1 MAHGKRD
8 LPFEWINAE
17 TRQCCI
23 NRNELSQDGSEIL
36 TASTTFDTSGSSY
49 ICKRRKLLKN
59 SVVIFPLEVEVNEVP
74 VFAAKTGPSDIQV
87 EDTID
92 DGTSASSL
100 SADKSVLEFNGGNAS
115 VLNSQNFSKNPCSEV
130 KVFIKPDVNTNSKS
144 VSFGKE
150 DLRSDGSLRE
160 PDIQFGSVIKTNEAN
175 HITESL
181 SHDIQGSKV
190 SNQELFLKELCISVL
205 RSNGLLERACRKRSC
220 ASTDVLGIGS
230 DIGYTQSCKQCS
242 LSENILIMLVCDQC
256 EEAFH
261 VSCCKPKLRML
272 PIDEWFCHSCSKMNC
287 NLSNKKSVS
296 NSCIT
301 RSYTASRFGSGP
313 IAHML
318 KHTESYASKV
328 RIGKYFQAEVP
339 DWRDQISNFLVKFPL
354 PKSASNWL
362 QCLEVLYDDSRECVK
377 GTICGKW
384 RRAPFAEVQTDVWEC
399 SCAVLW
405 DPAHADCAVPQE
417 LETEQV
423 LQHLKQI
430 EKLKS
435 RLASRKR
442 TSVMPLETGGN

>member
-1 MAHGKRD
+1 VRASAEMLLQSSMPSSLEAALSFTYDHGKRD

-17 TRQCCI
+17 TRQSCI

-36 TASTTFDTSGSSY
+36 TASTTFETSGSSY

-144 VSFGKE
+144 VSFGEE
-150 DLRSDGSLRE
+150 DLTSDCSLRE

-181 SHDIQGSKV
+181 SHDIQGSKL

-205 RSNGLLERACRKRSC
+205 RSNGLLERVCRKRSC
-220 ASTDVLGIGS
+220 ASTEVLGIGS
-230 DIGYTQSCKQCS
+230 DIGYSQSCKQCS
-242 LSENILIMLVCDQC
+242 LSENILNMLVCDQC
-256 EEAFH
+256 EAAFH

-287 NLSNKKSVS
+287 NPSNKKSVS
-296 NSCIT
+296 KSCIT

-318 KHTESYASKV
+318 KHTESYTSKV
-328 RIGKYFQAEVP
+328 RIGKDFQAKVP
-339 DWRDQISNFLVKFPL
+339 DWRDQISKYVILVSGSAHLYIHGCLQSVLLFL
-354 PKSASNWL
+354 
-362 QCLEVLYDDSRECVK
+362 
-377 GTICGKW
+377 I
-384 RRAPFAEVQTDVWEC
+384 
-399 SCAVLW
+399 
-405 DPAHADCAVPQE
+405 
-417 LETEQV
+417 
-423 LQHLKQI
+423 
-430 EKLKS
+430 
-435 RLASRKR
+435 
-442 TSVMPLETGGN
+442 